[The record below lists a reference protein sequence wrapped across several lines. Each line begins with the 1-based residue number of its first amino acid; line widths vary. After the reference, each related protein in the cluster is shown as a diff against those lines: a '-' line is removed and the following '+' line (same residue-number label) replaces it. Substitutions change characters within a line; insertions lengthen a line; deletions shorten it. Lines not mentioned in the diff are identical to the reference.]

1 MSNETNDQLIM
12 ICGYS
17 GSGKSYS
24 LKNIRNQDKWL
35 YLNCEAGKRL
45 PYKNNFKN
53 VRISDPREVLA
64 YLDAAIAAG
73 DKSDGVIIDSIDFLM
88 NMYEAKYIKT
98 APDTRK
104 AWGNYQTFFE
114 EIFQD
119 RIIKYGKPVIII
131 AHVADSY
138 DEKTLD
144 IKTSIPVKGAL
155 KNISIEAFCSFLI
168 FSEKMSIKDL
178 ENYHNELLHITPK
191 DEATGLKYCFQ
202 TQLTK
207 TTLNKKIRGPDD
219 LFTLEE
225 TYIDNDVQLV
235 LDKLTEYY
243 K

>member
-1 MSNETNDQLIM
+1 MSDTNDQLIL

-35 YLNCEAGKRL
+35 YLNTEAGKKL
-45 PYKNNFKN
+45 PFKN
-53 VRISDPREVLA
+53 QFKNIRIVDPKEVLS
-64 YLDAAIAAG
+64 YFDAAIAAG
-73 DKSDGVIIDSIDFLM
+73 DKSEGIIIDSIDFLM
-88 NMYEAKYIKT
+88 NMFEAKYIKT
-98 APDTRK
+98 AADTRK

-114 EIFQD
+114 QIFQD
-119 RIIKYGKPVIII
+119 KIIRYGKPVIII

-144 IKTSIPVKGAL
+144 TKTSIPVKGAL
-155 KNISIEAFCSFLI
+155 KNISIEAYCSFLI
-168 FSEKMSIKDL
+168 YAEKMTLKDL
-178 ENYHNELLHITPK
+178 ENYKNDLLHITAK
-191 DEATGLKYCFQ
+191 DETTGLKYCFQ

-219 LFTLEE
+219 LFTLDE
-225 TYIDNDVQLV
+225 TYIDNDAQLV

>member
-1 MSNETNDQLIM
+1 MSDTNDQLIL

-35 YLNCEAGKRL
+35 YLNTEAGKKL
-45 PYKNNFKN
+45 PFKN
-53 VRISDPREVLA
+53 QFKNIRIVDPKEVLS
-64 YLDAAIAAG
+64 YFDAAIAAG
-73 DKSDGVIIDSIDFLM
+73 DKSEGIIIDSIDFLM
-88 NMYEAKYIKT
+88 NMFEAKYIKT
-98 APDTRK
+98 AADTRK

-114 EIFQD
+114 QIFQD
-119 RIIKYGKPVIII
+119 KIIRYGKPVIII

-144 IKTSIPVKGAL
+144 TKTSIPVKGAL
-155 KNISIEAFCSFLI
+155 KNISIEAYCSFLI
-168 FSEKMSIKDL
+168 YAEKMTLKDL
-178 ENYHNELLHITPK
+178 ENYKNDLLHITVK

-219 LFTLEE
+219 LFTLDE
-225 TYIDNDVQLV
+225 TYIDNDAQLV

>member
-1 MSNETNDQLIM
+1 MSDTNDQLIL

-35 YLNCEAGKRL
+35 YLNTEAGKKL
-45 PYKNNFKN
+45 PFKN
-53 VRISDPREVLA
+53 QFKNIRIVDPKEVLS
-64 YLDAAIAAG
+64 YFDAAIAAG
-73 DKSDGVIIDSIDFLM
+73 DKSEGIIIDSIDFLM
-88 NMYEAKYIKT
+88 NMFEAKYIKT
-98 APDTRK
+98 AADTRK

-114 EIFQD
+114 QIFQD
-119 RIIKYGKPVIII
+119 KIIRYGKPVIII

-144 IKTSIPVKGAL
+144 TKTSIPVKGAL
-155 KNISIEAFCSFLI
+155 KNISIEAYCSFLI
-168 FSEKMSIKDL
+168 YAEKMTLKDL
-178 ENYHNELLHITPK
+178 ENYKNNLLHITVK

-219 LFTLEE
+219 LFTLNE
-225 TYIDNDVQLV
+225 TYIDNDAQLV

>member
-1 MSNETNDQLIM
+1 MSDTNDQLIL

-35 YLNCEAGKRL
+35 YLNTEAGKKL
-45 PYKNNFKN
+45 PFKN
-53 VRISDPREVLA
+53 RFKNIRIVDPKEVLS
-64 YLDAAIAAG
+64 YFDAAIAAG
-73 DKSDGVIIDSIDFLM
+73 DKSEGIIIDSIDFLM
-88 NMYEAKYIKT
+88 NMFEAKYIKT
-98 APDTRK
+98 AADTRK

-114 EIFQD
+114 QIFQD
-119 RIIKYGKPVIII
+119 KIIRYGKPVIII

-144 IKTSIPVKGAL
+144 TKTSIPVKGAL
-155 KNISIEAFCSFLI
+155 KNISIEAYCSFLI
-168 FSEKMSIKDL
+168 YAEKMTLKDL
-178 ENYHNELLHITPK
+178 ENYKNDLLHITAK

-219 LFTLEE
+219 LFTLDE
-225 TYIDNDVQLV
+225 TYIDNDAQLV

>member
-1 MSNETNDQLIM
+1 MSDTNDQLIL

-35 YLNCEAGKRL
+35 YLNTEAGKKL
-45 PYKNNFKN
+45 PFKN
-53 VRISDPREVLA
+53 QFKNIRIVDPKEVLS
-64 YLDAAIAAG
+64 YFDAAIAAG
-73 DKSDGVIIDSIDFLM
+73 DKSEGIIIDSIDFLM
-88 NMYEAKYIKT
+88 NMFEAKYIKT
-98 APDTRK
+98 AADTRK

-114 EIFQD
+114 QIFQD
-119 RIIKYGKPVIII
+119 KIIRYSKPVIII

-144 IKTSIPVKGAL
+144 TKTSIPVKGAL
-155 KNISIEAFCSFLI
+155 KNISIEAYCSFLI
-168 FSEKMSIKDL
+168 YAEKMTLKDL
-178 ENYHNELLHITPK
+178 ENYKNDLLHITAK

-219 LFTLEE
+219 LFTLDE
-225 TYIDNDVQLV
+225 TYIDNDAQLV

>member
-1 MSNETNDQLIM
+1 MSDTNDQLIL

-35 YLNCEAGKRL
+35 YLNTEAGKKL
-45 PYKNNFKN
+45 PFKN
-53 VRISDPREVLA
+53 QFKNIRIVDPKEVLS
-64 YLDAAIAAG
+64 YFDAAITAG
-73 DKSDGVIIDSIDFLM
+73 DKSEGIIIDSIDFLM
-88 NMYEAKYIKT
+88 NMFEAKYIKT
-98 APDTRK
+98 AADTRK

-114 EIFQD
+114 QIFQD
-119 RIIKYGKPVIII
+119 KIIRYGKPVIII

-144 IKTSIPVKGAL
+144 TKTSIPVKGAL
-155 KNISIEAFCSFLI
+155 KNISIEAYCSFLI
-168 FSEKMSIKDL
+168 YAEKMTLKDL
-178 ENYHNELLHITPK
+178 ENYKNDLLHITAK

-219 LFTLEE
+219 LFTLDE
-225 TYIDNDVQLV
+225 TYIDNDAQLV

>member
-1 MSNETNDQLIM
+1 MNDTNDQLIL

-35 YLNCEAGKRL
+35 YLNTEAGKKL
-45 PYKNNFKN
+45 PFKN
-53 VRISDPREVLA
+53 QFKNIRIVDPKEVLS
-64 YLDAAIAAG
+64 YFDAAIAAE
-73 DKSDGVIIDSIDFLM
+73 DKSEGIIIDSIDFLM
-88 NMYEAKYIKT
+88 NMFEAKYIKT
-98 APDTRK
+98 AADTRK

-114 EIFQD
+114 QIFQD
-119 RIIKYGKPVIII
+119 KIIRYGKPVIII

-144 IKTSIPVKGAL
+144 TKTSIPVKGAL
-155 KNISIEAFCSFLI
+155 KNISIEAYCSFLI
-168 FSEKMSIKDL
+168 YAEKMTLKDL
-178 ENYHNELLHITPK
+178 ENYKNDLLHITAK

-219 LFTLEE
+219 LFTLDE
-225 TYIDNDVQLV
+225 TYIDNDAQLV

>member
-1 MSNETNDQLIM
+1 MSDTNDQLIL

-17 GSGKSYS
+17 GSGKPYS

-35 YLNCEAGKRL
+35 YLNTEAGKKL
-45 PYKNNFKN
+45 PFKN
-53 VRISDPREVLA
+53 QFKNIRIVDPKEVLS
-64 YLDAAIAAG
+64 YFDAAIAAG
-73 DKSDGVIIDSIDFLM
+73 DKSEGIIIDSIDFLM
-88 NMYEAKYIKT
+88 NMFEAKYIKT
-98 APDTRK
+98 AADTRK

-114 EIFQD
+114 QIFQD
-119 RIIKYGKPVIII
+119 KIIRYGKPVIII

-144 IKTSIPVKGAL
+144 TKTSIPVKGAL
-155 KNISIEAFCSFLI
+155 KNISIEAYCSFLI
-168 FSEKMSIKDL
+168 YAEKMTLKDL
-178 ENYHNELLHITPK
+178 ENYKNDLLHITAK

-219 LFTLEE
+219 LFTLDE
-225 TYIDNDVQLV
+225 TYIDNDAQLV

>member
-1 MSNETNDQLIM
+1 MSDTNDQLIL

-35 YLNCEAGKRL
+35 YLNTEAGKKL
-45 PYKNNFKN
+45 PFKN
-53 VRISDPREVLA
+53 QFKNIRIVDPKEVLS
-64 YLDAAIAAG
+64 YFDAAIAAG
-73 DKSDGVIIDSIDFLM
+73 DKSEGIIIDSIDFLM
-88 NMYEAKYIKT
+88 NMFEAKYIKT
-98 APDTRK
+98 AADTRK
-104 AWGNYQTFFE
+104 AWGSYQTFFE
-114 EIFQD
+114 QIFQD
-119 RIIKYGKPVIII
+119 KIIRYGKPVIII

-144 IKTSIPVKGAL
+144 TKTSIPVKGAL
-155 KNISIEAFCSFLI
+155 KNISIEAYCSFLI
-168 FSEKMSIKDL
+168 YAEKMTLKDL
-178 ENYHNELLHITPK
+178 ENYKNDLLHITAK
-191 DEATGLKYCFQ
+191 DETTGLKYCFQ

-219 LFTLEE
+219 LFTLDE
-225 TYIDNDVQLV
+225 TYIDNDAQLV

>member
-1 MSNETNDQLIM
+1 MSDTNDQLIL

-35 YLNCEAGKRL
+35 YLNTEAGKKL
-45 PYKNNFKN
+45 PFKN
-53 VRISDPREVLA
+53 QFKNIRIVDPKEVLS
-64 YLDAAIAAG
+64 YFDAAIAAG
-73 DKSDGVIIDSIDFLM
+73 DKSEGIIIDSIDFLM
-88 NMYEAKYIKT
+88 NMFESKYIKT
-98 APDTRK
+98 AADTRK

-114 EIFQD
+114 QIFQD
-119 RIIKYGKPVIII
+119 KIIRYGKPVIII

-144 IKTSIPVKGAL
+144 TKTSIPVKGAL
-155 KNISIEAFCSFLI
+155 KNISIEAYCSFLI
-168 FSEKMSIKDL
+168 YAEKMTLKDL
-178 ENYHNELLHITPK
+178 ENYKNDLLHITAK

-219 LFTLEE
+219 LFTLDE
-225 TYIDNDVQLV
+225 TYIDNDAQLV

>member
-1 MSNETNDQLIM
+1 MSDTNDQLIL

-35 YLNCEAGKRL
+35 YLNTEAGKKL
-45 PYKNNFKN
+45 PFKN
-53 VRISDPREVLA
+53 QFKNIRIVDPKEVLS
-64 YLDAAIAAG
+64 YFDAAIVAG
-73 DKSDGVIIDSIDFLM
+73 DKSEGIIIDSIDFLM
-88 NMYEAKYIKT
+88 NMFEAKYIKT
-98 APDTRK
+98 AADTRK

-114 EIFQD
+114 QIFQD
-119 RIIKYGKPVIII
+119 KIIRYGKPVIII

-144 IKTSIPVKGAL
+144 TKTSIPVKGAL
-155 KNISIEAFCSFLI
+155 KNISIEAYCSFLI
-168 FSEKMSIKDL
+168 YAEKMTLKDL
-178 ENYHNELLHITPK
+178 ENYKNDLLHITAK

-219 LFTLEE
+219 LFTLDE
-225 TYIDNDVQLV
+225 TYIDNDAQLV

>member
-1 MSNETNDQLIM
+1 MSDTNDQLIL

-35 YLNCEAGKRL
+35 YLNTEAGKKL
-45 PYKNNFKN
+45 PFKN
-53 VRISDPREVLA
+53 QFKNIRIVDPKEVLS
-64 YLDAAIAAG
+64 YFDAAISAG
-73 DKSDGVIIDSIDFLM
+73 DKSEGIIIDSIDFLM
-88 NMYEAKYIKT
+88 NMFEAKYIKT
-98 APDTRK
+98 AADTRK

-114 EIFQD
+114 QIFQD
-119 RIIKYGKPVIII
+119 KIIRYGKPVIII

-144 IKTSIPVKGAL
+144 TKTSIPVKGAL
-155 KNISIEAFCSFLI
+155 KNISIEAYCSFLI
-168 FSEKMSIKDL
+168 YAEKMTLKDL
-178 ENYHNELLHITPK
+178 ENYKNDLLHITAK

-219 LFTLEE
+219 LFTLDE
-225 TYIDNDVQLV
+225 TYIDNDAQLV

>member
-1 MSNETNDQLIM
+1 MSDTNDQLIL

-35 YLNCEAGKRL
+35 YLNTEAGKKL
-45 PYKNNFKN
+45 PFKN
-53 VRISDPREVLA
+53 QFKNIRIVDPKEVLS
-64 YLDAAIAAG
+64 YFDAAIAAG
-73 DKSDGVIIDSIDFLM
+73 DKSEGIIIDSIDFLM
-88 NMYEAKYIKT
+88 NMFEAKYIKT
-98 APDTRK
+98 AADTRK

-114 EIFQD
+114 QIFQD
-119 RIIKYGKPVIII
+119 KIIRYGKPVIII

-144 IKTSIPVKGAL
+144 TKTSIPVKGAL
-155 KNISIEAFCSFLI
+155 KNISIEAYCSFLI
-168 FSEKMSIKDL
+168 YAEKMTLKDL
-178 ENYHNELLHITPK
+178 ENYKNDLLHITAK

-219 LFTLEE
+219 LFTLDE
-225 TYIDNDVQLV
+225 TYIDNDTQLV